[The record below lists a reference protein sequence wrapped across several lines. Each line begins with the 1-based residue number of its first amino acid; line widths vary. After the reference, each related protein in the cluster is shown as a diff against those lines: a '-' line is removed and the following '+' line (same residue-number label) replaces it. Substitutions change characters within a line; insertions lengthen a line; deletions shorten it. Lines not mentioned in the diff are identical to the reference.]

1 MRFSF
6 NLTQKGLVLVA
17 VPLIF
22 ETVLV
27 ALLFPM
33 IQEANQNARLE
44 AHARSVIAEANHLH
58 TCIFKLIEG
67 RVAGRI
73 KDGSLYISD
82 LDANLNELS
91 KAEAKLDELVSDSPS
106 KKVIVGKIKQLDQAA
121 LQALQQYPEGGEVTA
136 VSLFRLANARRQV
149 EAALDALELKFKDF
163 EREVRNSIPVTSG
176 VQQRFQQTRLLI
188 ILGFVGNIAA
198 SCAMAVFF
206 SRSIVSR
213 LMVIDENFR
222 RLAAKEKLVDPLRGG
237 DEIASLDLTFHSTAD
252 TLARLDRE
260 KQEFISIISHDLR
273 TPLSSLLGVA
283 VLFAEHAFGK
293 LTSGGVTQLNAASA
307 SLSKLND
314 IITDLLDLDKVASGM
329 ASFMTETIEVSQLVQ
344 EGLQSVAVEARSR
357 SIAISNSGIGAGI
370 AGDQFRLQQVV
381 NKILQCVV
389 RQASTGSTIKI
400 VCETSQDFITLN
412 FVGEIPSSGCGLF
425 QRYLEQPSG
434 NDIAAGNADIAT
446 VLSLSLCRAIV
457 LAHRGGIG
465 VSNPA
470 EGRTAVW
477 FRLPLQRGAN

>member
-6 NLTQKGLVLVA
+6 NLAQKGLVLVA

-27 ALLFPM
+27 AQLFLT
-33 IQEANQNARLE
+33 IRQANQNARLE

-58 TCIFKLIEG
+58 TCVFKLIEG

-82 LDANLNELS
+82 LDANLTELS
-91 KAEAKLDELVSDSPS
+91 KAEAKLEELVSDSSS

-121 LQALQQYPEGGEVTA
+121 LQALKQYPEGGEVTA
-136 VSLFRLANARRQV
+136 VSLLRLANSRRQV
-149 EAALDALELKFKDF
+149 EAALDALERTFKDF
-163 EREVRNSIPVTSG
+163 EREVRNSIPVTS
-176 VQQRFQQTRLLI
+176 VAEQRFQQTRLLI
-188 ILGFVGNIAA
+188 ILGVVGNIAA

-206 SRSIVSR
+206 SRSIVNR

-222 RLAAKEKLVDPLRGG
+222 RLASKEKLLDPIGGG

-293 LTSGGVTQLNAASA
+293 LTAGGVIQLNAASTA
-307 SLSKLND
+307 LSKLND
-314 IITDLLDLDKVASGM
+314 VITDLLDLDKIASSM
-329 ASFMTETIEVSQLVQ
+329 ASFMTETVEVSQLFQ
-344 EGLQSVAVEARSR
+344 EGLQCVAVEARSR
-357 SIAISNSGIGAGI
+357 SIAFSNSGTSAGI

-400 VCETSQDFITLN
+400 VCETSQDFITLK
-412 FVGEIPSSGCGLF
+412 FVGEIPPSRCGSF

-434 NDIAAGNADIAT
+434 NDMSAGNGDIAT

-457 LAHRGGIG
+457 LAHHGSIG

-477 FRLPLQRGAN
+477 FSLPVQREAN